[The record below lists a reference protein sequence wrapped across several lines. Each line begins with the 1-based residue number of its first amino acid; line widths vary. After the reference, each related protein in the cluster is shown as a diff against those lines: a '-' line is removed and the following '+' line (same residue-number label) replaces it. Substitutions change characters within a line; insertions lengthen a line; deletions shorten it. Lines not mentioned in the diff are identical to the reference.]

1 MGVLQSLPSPTTSWE
16 LISDSTSERFTN
28 SATASKIPFLAKR
41 TRLTRTSGTLSTPS
55 PSPSPITF
63 LQLTAVME
71 FEVELLLILI
81 LSTALV
87 MSTTSS
93 LTRTSKFRLTK
104 AHQLLDSV
112 LLSLMVAVVTTDLME
127 PKTTIAQLSAKTAR
141 SLAVRPLSS
150 ATSCQPTMNST
161 SDSTVQ
167 PRLTALFLLALERS
181 ALVTPVPRTCHTLE
195 TLRKQADGPTLVS
208 PTEMLVET
216 PSGSTTTTTKH
227 KAFYLIFF
235 LVLQHPL
242 KRTQLRLPP

>member
-1 MGVLQSLPSPTTSWE
+1 MG
-16 LISDSTSERFTN
+16 I
-28 SATASKIPFLAKR
+28 
-41 TRLTRTSGTLSTPS
+41 
-55 PSPSPITF
+55 
-63 LQLTAVME
+63 
-71 FEVELLLILI
+71 LLI
-81 LSTALV
+81 ALV

-93 LTRTSKFRLTK
+93 LTRTSKFQQTK

-112 LLSLMVAVVTTDLME
+112 LLSLMVAAVHTDLAE

-141 SLAVRPLSS
+141 SLAARPLSS
-150 ATSCQPTMNST
+150 ATSCPPTMNST
-161 SDSTVQ
+161 SDNTVQ
-167 PRLTALFLLALERS
+167 SRKSGLNFSTPSPTLSRKEKLVLQSLQQLVSCLLSRTCSSLLPRLTASFLLALERS
-181 ALVTPVPRTCHTLE
+181 ALDTPVPRTCHTLE